1 MLGEQVVEA
10 EGKLTLVRADGR
22 HVAFAANADG
32 SYTAVL
38 GAGDRIVR
46 NNGGFRLQKANRDLR
61 DYDDQGPLVA
71 ASQAGCLGFVYIYSG
86 NELSLIRDSLAGSCV
101 SATAGAG
108 RACRACGTGCSGAG
122 VWLFGLRRGNGFFLR
137 VRRPAAGGQGN
148 LSRLVRRGSGYGG
161 NQCGLELQPPSPVQ
175 GTGAGQRSFCTC

>member
-1 MLGEQVVEA
+1 MLGEQVVVA

-86 NELSLIRDSLAGSCV
+86 NELSLIRTVWGGSCV

-108 RACRACGTGCSGAG
+108 WACRA
-122 VWLFGLRRGNGFFLR
+122 VWHGLFGSRGLA
-137 VRRPAAGGQGN
+137 VRPAARKRVLPASTAAG
-148 LSRLVRRGSGYGG
+148 SRRPG
-161 NQCGLELQPPSPVQ
+161 
-175 GTGAGQRSFCTC
+175 